1 MESVI
6 GYRFGTLPHQSIHMS
21 SGYNAAITTKPY
33 CFSHFSTKPHL
44 SFSQNSSFSLHK
56 SSRGHPLE
64 HILGPITFTVG
75 YPSTSLTGQK
85 SRLPQA
91 FTAEHFLEVL
101 FPAQFNFF
109 QKSRQIKL
117 GSVLSLTCM
126 IVQPGKGSSSP
137 TPELDTFKQ
146 NQLNLESTLFH
157 TVVNLAQV
165 VAVAKELK
173 SSGHK
178 DIAEKLMTIHEP
190 QIDTP
195 GEPADRHCKEK
206 MKILEILIAEG
217 MFPEASKYSADIDSH
232 MSSYEPH
239 LDSDV
244 FKNLKFVIF
253 CGLDDHSEANK
264 LRKKLEKPPV
274 GPKKIWGR
282 SHQLPRKKTHH
293 LSPKKINLGQ
303 VPPVARQG

>member
-21 SGYNAAITTKPY
+21 SDYNAAITTKPY

-56 SSRGHPLE
+56 SSGGRPLE

-75 YPSTSLTGQK
+75 YPSTSLTDQK

-91 FTAEHFLEVL
+91 FTAEHFLE
-101 FPAQFNFF
+101 
-109 QKSRQIKL
+109 
-117 GSVLSLTCM
+117 
-126 IVQPGKGSSSP
+126 
-137 TPELDTFKQ
+137 
-146 NQLNLESTLFH
+146 
-157 TVVNLAQV
+157 V

-195 GEPADRHCKEK
+195 EEPADRHCKEK

-239 LDSDV
+239 LDSHV

-253 CGLDDHSEANK
+253 CGLDHHSEANE
-264 LRKKLEKPPV
+264 LRKKLEKPP
-274 GPKKIWGR
+274 
-282 SHQLPRKKTHH
+282 
-293 LSPKKINLGQ
+293 
-303 VPPVARQG
+303 PVA